1 MFWITGH
8 AVLSIIGLLI
18 GAGIFAVSIFVVLR
32 QESSPFRYGIWR
44 GLGICAGF
52 QVVITILMN
61 LIMTKVIAMI
71 LLMMALGI
79 WGFVIAAILFF
90 VGMNRIFEADFVE
103 SIMIVVANMALAKG
117 VEVLLI
123 KMFVSTVLP
132 YSY

>member
-1 MFWITGH
+1 MFEFQENP
-8 AVLSIIGLLI
+8 VLAILTVVLGT
-18 GAGIFAVSIFVVLR
+18 GIFGASIWVVLPR
-32 QESSPFRYGIWR
+32 ESSPFRYGVLR

-52 QVVITILMN
+52 QVVITIL
-61 LIMTKVIAMI
+61 MI

>member
-8 AVLSIIGLLI
+8 AVLSIIGVLI
-18 GAGIFAVSIFVVLR
+18 GAAGFGASIWVVLR
-32 QESSPFRYGIWR
+32 EESSPFRYGIWR

-52 QVVITILMN
+52 QVVITILM
-61 LIMTKVIAMI
+61 I
-71 LLMMALGI
+71 LLVMALGV
-79 WGFVIAAILFF
+79 WGIVAAAILFF
-90 VGMNRIFEADFVE
+90 VGMNRVFEADFVE
-103 SIMIVVANMALAKG
+103 SIMIVVANLALAKG